1 MTSRLLKT
9 IISGIAL
16 LFLSLSTIHAQCVI
30 YSEDFEGGTNSQNIS
45 DSPFSYIKDVGLSF
59 TLGVASGT
67 GLTGQAVD
75 GATAGAGNLVVRTRP
90 IDDIP
95 YPGLTQK
102 LTLTADVAISSV
114 GVVNDSGIGLAVSS
128 LPGVI
133 VSNHGA
139 FIVAANGF
147 KWNYDFRGLMGDVDG
162 GAGTITTD
170 GYSEIVLASIEID
183 YDADTVTASITH
195 SGGTDSVTQSF
206 PAGAADAIDRFAIQ
220 QNGNAGGY
228 GVDVD
233 NVEIEST
240 LIPDVVYC
248 ETFEGGDNGQDI
260 TDAPFG
266 YSKAAGMAFPMT
278 VNSSTPLT
286 TSYTLAIDGD
296 SPGPGNL
303 LLRTKDVALPTGI
316 GKLITTAHL
325 RQSLPGPI
333 GDSYIGL
340 AKAGIGSPY
349 NDSGAHIGAAGT
361 RGGWVYDFRGIGGT
375 SGQLST
381 APVSEN
387 VEAEIEIDYVTSTAT
402 ARLTHSG
409 GTDTHSE
416 SFPSGGADTLDRI
429 VLLANGSLG
438 GYGLDVDNILI
449 RSLQPAAAPCENCED
464 LALAI
469 ANSLCDSLAL
479 SPPSSVEELEANA
492 AFTIDEALSAV
503 NLCGGDTAG
512 CASEILSQLL
522 P

>member
-1 MTSRLLKT
+1 MKTPLLKT
-9 IISGIAL
+9 IVSGMAL
-16 LFLSLSTIHAQCVI
+16 LCLTLSTTHAQCVI
-30 YSEDFEGGTNSQNIS
+30 YSEDFEGGTDSQNIS
-45 DSPFSYIKDVGLSF
+45 DSPFSYIKDAGLSL
-59 TLGVASGT
+59 TLEVASGT
-67 GLTGQAVD
+67 GLTGQAAD
-75 GATAGAGNLVVRTRP
+75 GATGGAGNILVRSRP
-90 IDDIP
+90 FDDIP
-95 YPGLTQK
+95 YPDLTQK
-102 LTLTADVAISSV
+102 LTLTADLAVSSV
-114 GVVNDSGIGLAVSS
+114 GIINDSGIGLAVSS

-133 VSNHGA
+133 FSNHGA
-139 FIVAANGF
+139 FILATNGF
-147 KWNYDFRGLMGDVDG
+147 KWTYDFRGLMGNG
-162 GAGTITTD
+162 PGAYGTITTD
-170 GYSEIVLASIEID
+170 GYSEIVLATIEID

-195 SGGTDSVTQSF
+195 SGGTDSVTQGF

-220 QNGNAGGY
+220 LNGNMAGY

-240 LIPDVVYC
+240 LIPSVIYC
-248 ETFEGGDNGQDI
+248 ESFEGGDNGQDI

-266 YSKAAGMAFPMT
+266 YSKASGLAFPMA

-296 SPGPGNL
+296 SPGPGKL
-303 LLRTKDVALPTGI
+303 LLRTKDVAIPTGI
-316 GKLITTAHL
+316 GKLITNAHL

-340 AKAGIGSPY
+340 AKAGISSPY

-381 APVSEN
+381 ASVSEN
-387 VEAEIEIDYVTSTAT
+387 VEAEIEIDYVNSTAT

-429 VLLANGSLG
+429 VLLANGSFG

-449 RSLQPAAAPCENCED
+449 RSCDDCEGLESVAFD
-464 LALAI
+464 
-469 ANSLCDSLAL
+469 SLCESLA
-479 SPPSSVEELEANA
+479 STPPSSVTQLVDSATAAIAEAISGA
-492 AFTIDEALSAV
+492 D
-503 NLCGGDTAG
+503 LCDGDAAG
-512 CASEILSQLL
+512 CASKLLSQIL